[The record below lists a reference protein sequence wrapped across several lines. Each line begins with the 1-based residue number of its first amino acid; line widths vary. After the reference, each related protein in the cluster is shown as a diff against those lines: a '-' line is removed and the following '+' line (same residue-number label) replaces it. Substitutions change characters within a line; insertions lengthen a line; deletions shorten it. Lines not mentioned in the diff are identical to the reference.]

1 MSHFYGLKFFWKLD
15 DHPRL
20 YSPW

>member
-1 MSHFYGLKFFWKLD
+1 MTQLFWKLD

-20 YSPW
+20 